1 MLNPTMA
8 RPSPKITIKGV
19 RDGLL
24 IALGPGDFDEI
35 LEELIS
41 ELDLKNGFF
50 QGSRV
55 ILDVKDRLLDRKQ
68 LKMVNE
74 LLERHEITLWTILA
88 DQPET
93 REVARKLGLATR
105 LAGSN
110 VDLDGNIIEEA
121 KAISKD
127 GTNGS
132 AEPAMSPG
140 SNSLLLQETLRS
152 GRSISHEGH
161 IIVIGDVN
169 PGAEVIA
176 GGNVLVWGTLRG
188 LVHAGAYGDNSAV
201 ICALEMVPT
210 QLRIADQIAV
220 SPGEK
225 QKHPTPELV
234 SVRDGQLVAENWE
247 TRR

>member
-1 MLNPTMA
+1 MLIPTMVQTI
-8 RPSPKITIKGV
+8 PKISIKGV

-24 IALGPGDFDEI
+24 IRLGPGGFGEVLDE
-35 LEELIS
+35 LAS
-41 ELDLKNGFF
+41 ELALKKGFF
-50 QGSRV
+50 RGSRV
-55 ILDVKDRLLDRKQ
+55 ILDVEARLLEREQ
-68 LKMVNE
+68 IKMINE
-74 LLERHEITLWTILA
+74 LLETNEITLWTVLA
-88 DQPET
+88 DRAET
-93 REVARKLGLATR
+93 RDVARNLGLATR

-110 VDLDGNIIEEA
+110 VDLDGKIIEETIT
-121 KAISKD
+121 KSKVVS
-127 GTNGS
+127 NGS
-132 AEPAMSPG
+132 AALEKGHS

-176 GGNVLVWGTLRG
+176 GGNVLVWGKLRG
-188 LVHAGAYGDNSAV
+188 LVHAGAFGDDSAV

-210 QLRIADQIAV
+210 QLRIADQIAI

-225 QKHPTPELV
+225 QKSPAPELV
-234 SVRDGQLVAENWE
+234 SIRDGQLVAENWD

>member
-1 MLNPTMA
+1 MLNPIMLQTTQ
-8 RPSPKITIKGV
+8 KISIKGV

-24 IALGPGDFDEI
+24 ISFGPGDFDEV
-35 LEELIS
+35 LDELTS
-41 ELDLKNGFF
+41 ELTLKTDFF
-50 QGSRV
+50 RGSRV
-55 ILDVKDRLLDRKQ
+55 ILDVKNRRLERKQ
-68 LKMVNE
+68 LKKVNE
-74 LLERHEITLWTILA
+74 LLEKNEISLWTVLA
-88 DQPET
+88 EEPET
-93 REVARKLGLATR
+93 REVARNLGLATR

-110 VDLDGNIIEEA
+110 VDFDGNIISEA
-121 KAISKD
+121 KPKTKD
-127 GTNGS
+127 ASNGPV
-132 AEPAMSPG
+132 ELEKIPG

-161 IIVIGDVN
+161 IVVIGDIN

-176 GGNVLVWGTLRG
+176 GGNVLVWGKLRG

-225 QKHPTPELV
+225 QQHPTPELV
-234 SVRDGQLVAENWE
+234 SLRDGQLVAETWE